1 MPLEIVMPK
10 LGLTMAEGLIVEWKK
25 AEGDPVSKGEILFVL
40 ETEKVT
46 YDVESPEDGILGR
59 ILVHEEDTVP
69 VGTVVALLLRSE
81 ESVSDLKLV
90 AVPMPKERATLEPA
104 HALERRK
111 RVKAEEG
118 EGGRK
123 KASPYAKTIARSHG
137 VDLRTVKG
145 TGPDGM
151 IIAQDVEKS
160 HEAPTPP
167 VPQEVSG
174 QRLAPF
180 SGMRRAIA
188 KKMLASKVET
198 AQTYMTN
205 TVDASGIVSLR
216 KRLLPLIQASVGVRI
231 TITDIMMKI
240 TAEAIRK
247 HPVMNTRWTEAG
259 VLHLEAIH
267 MGMAMA
273 LDSGLIVPVIQDIE
287 KKDLAEIAAERMD
300 LIQKGKEN
308 RFLPDDIKGST
319 FTLSSLGMFGVEQF
333 TANINLPENAILAVG
348 AIMDKPVA
356 SGGEVVIKPMMTVTL
371 SYDHRTIDGAEA
383 GKFMQTL
390 KELIEHP
397 AFIYKTRITV
407 IGGGVGGYPA
417 AITASRM
424 GAEVTLVERDALG
437 GVCLN
442 RGCVPTKSLIHS
454 AELATTIRQADRFG
468 IRCENAQV
476 DFTGVMTRKQAV
488 VEQLRTGVEKLLN
501 ARKIRV
507 VRGTAKLLEPGT
519 VQILETREK
528 ITCDKLIIASGS
540 VPRRLPIEGAD
551 NPRIWH
557 SDQFLEMEKRPESA
571 VIIGGGVIGVEFAQ
585 ILTRLGTQVTLLEVM
600 DHLIPGM
607 DLEMASALEE
617 AIRGEGTTVFTNA
630 HVERI
635 SHLDEH
641 STVYFTTA
649 KESRKIEAERVIVSV
664 GRAPDLSLLNI
675 KRMGFACHN
684 GALLVDERMETSV
697 PGIYAVG
704 DVVGGAMLAHV
715 ATAEG
720 ECAARNAMGEDRRMD
735 YHAVP
740 YCVYTEPEVAS
751 VGLTEE
757 VARKQHD
764 IEVGRFS
771 FRGCGK
777 AVILD
782 KTYGMVKII
791 SDKTD
796 RKVLGVHMIGPHA
809 TDLIAEAVLGM
820 SLGMTVDQLSRAIHP
835 HPTLSEAVMETALSL
850 SGGAIHMP

>member
-10 LGLTMAEGLIVEWKK
+10 LGLTMTEGVIIEWKK
-25 AEGDPVSKGEILFVL
+25 REGDQVTRGEILFVL

-46 YDVESPEDGILGR
+46 YEVESPEDGILGR
-59 ILVHEEDTVP
+59 ILSGEKETVP
-69 VGTVVALLLRSE
+69 VGKVVAHLLKPG
-81 ESVSDLKLV
+81 ESVSQLEHV
-90 AVPMPKERATLEPA
+90 AVVLPKERPSSKPA
-104 HALERRK
+104 EVPETWRPSQTQTASDER
-111 RVKAEEG
+111 A
-118 EGGRK
+118 
-123 KASPYAKTIARSHG
+123 KASPYAKTIARAQG
-137 VDLRTVKG
+137 VDLRSLKG
-145 TGPDGM
+145 TGPEGL
-151 IIAQDVEKS
+151 IIAEDVER
-160 HEAPTPP
+160 HQQVP
-167 VPQEVSG
+167 VSQAVRG
-174 QRLAPF
+174 QTVTPF

-205 TVDASGIVSLR
+205 TLDASRIVALR
-216 KRLLPLIQASVGVRI
+216 KQLLPQIQSKHGVRI

-240 TAEAIRK
+240 TAQAIRK
-247 HPVMNTRWTEAG
+247 HPILNTRWSEEG
-259 VLHLEAIH
+259 VLYLQDIH

-273 LDSGLIVPVIQDIE
+273 LESGLIVPVIRDIE
-287 KKDLAEIAAERMD
+287 KKELADIAGERLD
-300 LIQKGKEN
+300 LIKKGKEN

-319 FTLSSLGMFGVEQF
+319 FTLSAMGMYGIEQF
-333 TANINLPENAILAVG
+333 TANINLPESAILAVG
-348 AIMDKPVA
+348 AIRDKPVA
-356 SGGEVVIKPMMTVTL
+356 EAGKMVIKPMMTVTL

-390 KELIEHP
+390 KGLVENPTSL
-397 AFIYKTRITV
+397 YKTRLLV

-424 GAEVTLVERDALG
+424 GAEVTLVEREALG

-442 RGCVPTKSLIHS
+442 KGCIPTKSLLHS
-454 AELATTIRQADRFG
+454 AGLATTIREAQRFG
-468 IRCENAQV
+468 IHCENARI
-476 DFTGVMTRKQAV
+476 DFSGVMKRKQAV
-488 VEQLRTGVEKLLN
+488 VQQLRAGVDKLLN

-507 VRGTAKLLEPGT
+507 IRGTAKLLEPGT
-519 VQILETREK
+519 VQILETKEK
-528 ITCDKLIIASGS
+528 IRCDKIIVATGS
-540 VPRRLPIEGAD
+540 TPKMLTIQGAD
-551 NPRIWH
+551 DPRIWN
-557 SDQFLEMEKRPESA
+557 SDHFLEMEKLPQTA

-607 DLEMASALEE
+607 DHEMASALEE
-617 AIRGEGTTVFTNA
+617 AIREQGTTVFTQA
-630 HVERI
+630 KVEKI
-635 SHLDEH
+635 LH
-641 STVYFTTA
+641 SGEQSTIFFTVGN
-649 KESRKIEAERVIVSV
+649 EPRKVEAERIIVSV
-664 GRAPDLSLLNI
+664 GRAPDLSLLNVE
-675 KRMGFACHN
+675 RMGLACHK
-684 GALLVDERMETSV
+684 GALLADERMETSV
-697 PGIYAVG
+697 PGIYGVG

-720 ECAARNAMGEDRRMD
+720 ECAARNAMGQDVRMS
-735 YHAVP
+735 YHTAP

-757 VARKQHD
+757 TARKEHD

-782 KTYGMVKII
+782 RTYGMVKII
-791 SDKTD
+791 SSKTD

-820 SLGMTVDQLSRAIHP
+820 NLGMTVDQLSRAIHP
-835 HPTLSEAVMETALSL
+835 HPTLSEAVMESALSL

>member
-10 LGLTMAEGLIVEWKK
+10 LGLTMSEGMIIEWKK
-25 AEGDPVSKGEILFVL
+25 GEGDQVTKGEILFVL

-46 YDVESPEDGILGR
+46 YEVESPEDGILGKIFVR
-59 ILVHEEDTVP
+59 AKDTVP
-69 VGTVVALLLRSE
+69 VGTVVAYLLRPG
-81 ESVSDLKLV
+81 ESLSDLKQV
-90 AVPMPKERATLEPA
+90 AVLMPKERPTPEPA
-104 HALERRK
+104 QVLETWK
-111 RVKAEEG
+111 ISKG
-118 EGGRK
+118 EMAQSGRK
-123 KASPYAKTIARSHG
+123 KASPYAKTIARSYG
-137 VDLRTVKG
+137 VDLGSVKG
-145 TGPDGM
+145 TGPDGL
-151 IIAQDVEKS
+151 IIAEDVE
-160 HEAPTPP
+160 ERRRGPRAE
-167 VPQEVSG
+167 EVSG

-188 KKMLASKVET
+188 KKMLASKIET

-205 TVDASGIVSLR
+205 TVDASRIVELR
-216 KRLLPLIQASVGVRI
+216 KRFLPQIQAKDGVRI
-231 TITDIMMKI
+231 TITDLMMKI

-247 HPVMNTRWTEAG
+247 HPVMNTRWTDGG
-259 VLHLEAIH
+259 VLYLEEIH

-273 LDSGLIVPVIQDIE
+273 LDSGLIVPVIRNIE
-287 KKDLAEIAAERMD
+287 NRDLAQIAQKRVD

-308 RFLPDDIKGST
+308 RFLPDDITGST
-319 FTLSSLGMFGVEQF
+319 FTLSAMGMYGIEQF
-333 TANINLPENAILAVG
+333 TANINVPENAILAVG
-348 AIMDKPVA
+348 TIMDKPVA
-356 SGGEVVIKPMMTVTL
+356 VAGKMVIKPMMTVTL

-383 GKFMQTL
+383 GKFMRTL
-390 KELIEHP
+390 KDLIENP
-397 AFIYKTRITV
+397 SPLYRTRILV

-424 GAEVTLVERDALG
+424 GAEVTLVERETLG

-442 RGCVPTKSLIHS
+442 KGCIPTKSLLHS
-454 AELATTIRQADRFG
+454 AELATAMRHSERFG
-468 IRCENAQV
+468 IRCENV
-476 DFTGVMTRKQAV
+476 KIEFTEVMKRKQDV
-488 VEQLRTGVEKLLN
+488 VEQLRTGVDKLLK

-507 VRGTAKLLEPGT
+507 VHGTAKLSDAST
-519 VQILETREK
+519 VQILETKEK
-528 ITCDKLIIASGS
+528 IPCDRIIIATGS
-540 VPRRLPIEGAD
+540 KPRTLDIEGAD
-551 NPRIWH
+551 SPRLWY
-557 SDQFLEMEKRPESA
+557 SDQFLEMERRPETA

-585 ILTRLGTQVTLLEVM
+585 ILTRLGTQVTLLEMM

-617 AIRGEGTTVFTNA
+617 AIREEGVTVFTKA
-630 HVERI
+630 KVERI
-635 SHLDEH
+635 AHSDTH
-641 STVYFTTA
+641 STIFFTVEN
-649 KESRKIEAERVIVSV
+649 ESHEVEAERVIVSV

-675 KRMGFACHN
+675 ERIGLACHK
-684 GALLVDERMETSV
+684 GALLVDERMETTV

-720 ECAARNAMGEDRRMD
+720 ECAARNAMGEDLPMHD
-735 YHAVP
+735 YAVP

-757 VARKQHD
+757 AARKQHD

-791 SDKTD
+791 SNRAD
-796 RKVLGVHMIGPHA
+796 RKVLGVHMIGPRA

-820 SLGMTVDQLSRAIHP
+820 SLGMTVDQLSRAVHP
-835 HPTLSEAVMETALSL
+835 HPTLSEAVMESALSL